1 MSEPSPFEQ
10 DLRYANGAPTINQGL
25 QTKLLELLDQIERLN
40 VMPEDSSVPADQGI
54 ADITQQMRPLINRI
68 LP

>member
-1 MSEPSPFEQ
+1 MSEPSSFEQ
-10 DLRYANGAPTINQGL
+10 DFRDATSAPTINQRL
-25 QTKLLELLDQIERLN
+25 QKELLALLDEIERLN
-40 VMPEDSSVPADQGI
+40 IMPEDHTVPADQGI